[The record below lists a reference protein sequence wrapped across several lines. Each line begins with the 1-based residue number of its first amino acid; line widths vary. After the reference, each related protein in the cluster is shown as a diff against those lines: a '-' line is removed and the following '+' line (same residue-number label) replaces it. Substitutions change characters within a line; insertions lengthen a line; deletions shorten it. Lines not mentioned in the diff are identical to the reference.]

1 VSILIIVLGV
11 VGLLVAAAAV
21 VDVCRDAGRRR
32 QYVDIAVIVAVAAA
46 TVWVLIEYGDVIM
59 Q

>member
-1 VSILIIVLGV
+1 MSILIIVLGG

>member
-1 VSILIIVLGV
+1 MSILIIVLGV

>member
-1 VSILIIVLGV
+1 VNLLIIVLGTL
-11 VGLLVAAAAV
+11 GLLVAAAAV

-32 QYVDIAVIVAVAAA
+32 QFVDIAVIVVVAVA
-46 TVWVLIEYGDVIM
+46 TVWLLIAYGDVIM